1 MAEKQ
6 MVGDEVAAN
15 RPTGPEVELRDTAQ
29 DLIRKAPA
37 PTEKGG
43 KIYKVMYPT
52 DMFVVQGHPVVNST
66 GVRLTQEQAKVI
78 LPAAEASGVRI
89 VEIEGND

>member
-15 RPTGPEVELRDTAQ
+15 RPTGPEVEVQ
-29 DLIRKAPA
+29 DSASELVRNAPE
-37 PTEKGG
+37 PTEDEGS

-52 DMFVVQGHPVVNST
+52 DQFVMEGMPVVNTT
-66 GVRLTQEQAKVI
+66 GVRLTGDQAEKV
-78 LPAAEASGVRI
+78 LEAAKASEVRI
-89 VEIEGND
+89 VEVED